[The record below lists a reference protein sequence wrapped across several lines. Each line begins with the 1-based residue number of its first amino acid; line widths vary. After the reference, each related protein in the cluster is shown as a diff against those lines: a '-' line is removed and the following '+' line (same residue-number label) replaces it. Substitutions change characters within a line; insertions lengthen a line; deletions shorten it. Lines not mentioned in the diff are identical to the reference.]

1 MFYLYIIKFG
11 DKMNRKL
18 YNEIKVLQKKLDKNI
33 DKNGLK
39 DKQTIETSDKIEE
52 LINNY
57 YNLLKKREYP
67 TESIMKL
74 FYDISYEELKKN
86 TIVNQKF
93 PEVSQWNKY
102 AREYGL
108 LSAESIKYISMLD
121 WKYLRV
127 KVNREINMKIFWKK
141 FCVAIS
147 SVTQFF

>member
-86 TIVNQKF
+86 
-93 PEVSQWNKY
+93 

-127 KVNREINMKIFWKK
+127 KVNREINMKIF
-141 FCVAIS
+141 
-147 SVTQFF
+147 